1 LALSSPAAI
10 DHSVRLAALWGAWLL
25 LMLYHVELGLMPL
38 FHGMP
43 VDIESQVP
51 AERVPRLFLAMLIY
65 FVLPMVALLLVVH
78 AISAPGSWSGT
89 WPWRAAQ
96 FWFSV
101 VYSVTNV
108 MHLIADIRIPD
119 SRSDQ
124 VILMGLLTAVG
135 VLINREAWLW
145 WQA

>member
-1 LALSSPAAI
+1 LSSPAAI

-38 FHGMP
+38 FHGLP
-43 VDIESQVP
+43 VEIETQVP

-78 AISAPGSWSGT
+78 AISAPGSWSGAG
-89 WPWRAAQ
+89 PWRAAQ

-101 VYSVTNV
+101 AYSITNV
-108 MHLIADIRIPD
+108 VHLIADIRIPD

-124 VILMGLLTAVG
+124 VILMVMLTGVG

-145 WQA
+145 WRA

>member
-1 LALSSPAAI
+1 M
-10 DHSVRLAALWGAWLL
+10 RLAALWAAWLL

-38 FHGMP
+38 FHGMA
-43 VDIESQVP
+43 VEIESHVP
-51 AERVPRLFLAMLIY
+51 VERVPRLFLAMLIY

-78 AISAPGSWSGT
+78 AISAPSSWSGAG
-89 WPWRAAQ
+89 PWRAAQ

-101 VYSVTNV
+101 IYSITNV

-124 VILMGLLTAVG
+124 VILMALLTGVG

-145 WQA
+145 WRA

>member
-1 LALSSPAAI
+1 LSSPAAI
-10 DHSVRLAALWGAWLL
+10 DHGVRLAALWGAWLL

-38 FHGMP
+38 FHGMS
-43 VDIESQVP
+43 VEIESHVP

-65 FVLPMVALLLVVH
+65 FVLPMLALLLVVH

-89 WPWRAAQ
+89 GTWRAAQ

-101 VYSVTNV
+101 VYSITNV

-124 VILMGLLTAVG
+124 VILMALLTGVG
-135 VLINREAWLW
+135 VLINREAWW
-145 WQA
+145 WWRA

>member
-1 LALSSPAAI
+1 
-10 DHSVRLAALWGAWLL
+10 
-25 LMLYHVELGLMPL
+25 MLYHVELGLMPL
-38 FHGMP
+38 FHGMA
-43 VDIESQVP
+43 VEIESHVP
-51 AERVPRLFLAMLIY
+51 VERVPRLFLAMLIY

-78 AISAPGSWSGT
+78 AISAPSSWSGT
-89 WPWRAAQ
+89 GPWRAAQ

-101 VYSVTNV
+101 IYSITNV

-124 VILMGLLTAVG
+124 VILMALLTGVG

-145 WQA
+145 WRA

>member
-1 LALSSPAAI
+1 
-10 DHSVRLAALWGAWLL
+10 
-25 LMLYHVELGLMPL
+25 MLYHVELGLMPL
-38 FHGMP
+38 FHGLP
-43 VDIESQVP
+43 VEIETQVP

-78 AISAPGSWSGT
+78 AISAPGSWSGAG
-89 WPWRAAQ
+89 PWRAAQ

-101 VYSVTNV
+101 AYSITNV
-108 MHLIADIRIPD
+108 VHLIADIRIPD

-124 VILMGLLTAVG
+124 VILMVMLTGVG

-145 WQA
+145 WRA